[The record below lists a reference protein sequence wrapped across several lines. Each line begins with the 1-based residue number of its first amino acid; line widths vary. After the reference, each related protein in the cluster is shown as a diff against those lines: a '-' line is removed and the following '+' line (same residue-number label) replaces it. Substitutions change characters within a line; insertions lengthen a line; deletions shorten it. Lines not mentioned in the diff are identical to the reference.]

1 MQLTLEPL
9 VMPDPSILAT
19 CSNLSCF
26 VSAFKN
32 HNVQFL
38 WFVHCSVFLVGLTC
52 TYIRRVQELLTMR
65 FSWRLFS
72 SNNNA
77 GFFLGDYVTL

>member
-1 MQLTLEPL
+1 
-9 VMPDPSILAT
+9 MPDPSILAT

-38 WFVHCSVFLVGLTC
+38 WLVYCSVFLVGLTC
-52 TYIRRVQELLTMR
+52 TYIRRVQLLTMR
-65 FSWRLFS
+65 FSWRLYSS
-72 SNNNA
+72 SNDA
-77 GFFLGDYVTL
+77 VFWEIMY